1 VVVAR
6 FALITLIADA
16 QMQALPG
23 LDKLIA
29 KSTDPQWSHH
39 RRLAG
44 LVQWRPFV
52 DDVLRKKLGIDF
64 ETALAKQKYL
74 THLSATLT
82 ASRRPTETNRIRL
95 RQEIVLIAKRIWDFG
110 IGNAHINKAISFAR
124 STFAPTEILHRFL
137 FPARSLDA
145 NLLTIPFDDTE
156 RWLEDPTRLLNSR
169 EIFNRTIAWKSQ
181 AATDMI
187 IKLCDWSSPHYYQA
201 GYGGAVSTWIKAA
214 DEYHIQR
221 MEQTISAD
229 FAIQILKDVDAAF
242 YDQSATFTNQGQI
255 GQKLI
260 RFERLGV
267 ILAKLKVPPMSLVR
281 KEVFDEGAKVVG
293 EVLEERGLKMAKE
306 IYFKKLVRASCVG
319 CPHTGLLAFPPG

>member
-1 VVVAR
+1 
-6 FALITLIADA
+6 
-16 QMQALPG
+16 
-23 LDKLIA
+23 
-29 KSTDPQWSHH
+29 
-39 RRLAG
+39 
-44 LVQWRPFV
+44 
-52 DDVLRKKLGIDF
+52 
-64 ETALAKQKYL
+64 
-74 THLSATLT
+74 
-82 ASRRPTETNRIRL
+82 
-95 RQEIVLIAKRIWDFG
+95 
-110 IGNAHINKAISFAR
+110 
-124 STFAPTEILHRFL
+124 
-137 FPARSLDA
+137 
-145 NLLTIPFDDTE
+145 
-156 RWLEDPTRLLNSR
+156 
-169 EIFNRTIAWKSQ
+169 
-181 AATDMI
+181 
-187 IKLCDWSSPHYYQA
+187 
-201 GYGGAVSTWIKAA
+201 
-214 DEYHIQR
+214 